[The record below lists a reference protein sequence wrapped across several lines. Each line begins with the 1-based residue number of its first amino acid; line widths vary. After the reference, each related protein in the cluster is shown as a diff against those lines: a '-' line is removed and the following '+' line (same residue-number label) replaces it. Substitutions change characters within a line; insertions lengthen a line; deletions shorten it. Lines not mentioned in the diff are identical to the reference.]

1 MRRLLL
7 LAAAV
12 AAAGLVVVAAGAA
25 TDRSINPIFVGQGAD
40 CEDLGL
46 TSTTRAKFVSPV
58 NGVTDGRVHLLLSPT
73 SVSWYVLQNEDVAAV
88 IVKGGAGPANLYRY
102 PKGHFSDGGLTTPL
116 QKGKPAA
123 LGYVTVCYTP

>member
-1 MRRLLL
+1 MRKLLL

-25 TDRSINPIFVGQGAD
+25 TYRSIDPVFFGHIAG

-46 TSTTRAKFVSPV
+46 TSTTEAKFVSPG
-58 NGVTDGRVHLLLSPT
+58 NGATDGRVHLLIGPT
-73 SVSWYVLQNEDVAAV
+73 SVGWYVLQNEDVEAV
-88 IVKGGAGPANLYRY
+88 IVRGGVGPANVYRY
-102 PKGHFSDGGLTTPL
+102 PEGHFSDGGLTTPL